1 MCCMCGIFMV
11 CCPIYAASVFGIFVV
26 CTECRQTVGCVC
38 VECAQYKGSLCV
50 GCVWKVYE

>member
-26 CTECRQTVGCVC
+26 CTECRQTVGCMC
-38 VECAQYKGSLCV
+38 VWNVHSIRVLCV
-50 GCVWKVYE
+50 GCVWKLYE